1 MSADRKKAVKL
12 ESQPVKAISMPE
24 YRFQD
29 YVTTEHFSSIDR
41 SRSEERDGAVDLR
54 GVALNLS

>member
-1 MSADRKKAVKL
+1 MSADTKKSVKL

-41 SRSEERDGAVDLR
+41 SRNDDRDGAIDLR
-54 GVALNLS
+54 GVTLNLS